1 MTEVKN
7 NNDDLYEIDEDPTK
21 DLKEVIKILQDQIGQ
36 KTTEMGELKKKHEKE
51 QKFRQSEEKQT
62 KLTLEDLKHSIE
74 DLEEF
79 IEVQKL

>member
-1 MTEVKN
+1 MNMTEVKN

-51 QKFRQSEEKQT
+51 
-62 KLTLEDLKHSIE
+62 
-74 DLEEF
+74 
-79 IEVQKL
+79 